1 METAVLK
8 ALAEERRL
16 RMVEL
21 LLRKER
27 CVRAL
32 ARELGISESAASQH
46 LKVLREAG
54 LLTGVKRG
62 YFTHYEV
69 DREVLRR
76 LAGEL
81 AALAELEREHP
92 CRGGRGCGCREN
104 HGGRCVSG
112 GAPCRGEQEGR
123 RDD

>member
-27 CVRAL
+27 CVRDL

-62 YFTHYEV
+62 
-69 DREVLRR
+69 
-76 LAGEL
+76 
-81 AALAELEREHP
+81 
-92 CRGGRGCGCREN
+92 
-104 HGGRCVSG
+104 
-112 GAPCRGEQEGR
+112 
-123 RDD
+123 

>member
-27 CVRAL
+27 CVRDL

-46 LKVLREAG
+46 LKALREAG

-81 AALAELEREHP
+81 AALAEL
-92 CRGGRGCGCREN
+92 
-104 HGGRCVSG
+104 
-112 GAPCRGEQEGR
+112 
-123 RDD
+123 

>member
-62 YFTHYEV
+62 YFTHYE
-69 DREVLRR
+69 
-76 LAGEL
+76 G
-81 AALAELEREHP
+81 
-92 CRGGRGCGCREN
+92 
-104 HGGRCVSG
+104 
-112 GAPCRGEQEGR
+112 
-123 RDD
+123 